1 MSNANPSIWQPIG
14 PAPIQNPFY
23 GFLNYASPVGSGQ
36 AAGAMHGLAVA
47 QGGPGH
53 DAWLYAGS
61 VNGGVWGRPYDSA
74 SDSWGSWR
82 WLSEPPA
89 YSGAQSITDLAVSPD
104 QRWLAVGRGV
114 FSNFIGVGGDIQAP
128 LQLAERSS
136 NGDLR
141 WLRVADER
149 QAALWNQP
157 VQALQWAGNL
167 LLVGT
172 NQGLYVGQMGASGEL
187 STLQRATAL
196 PADVRAIDVGPSG
209 RVYAAYSNA
218 TGAAVITATTAE
230 LQTDPTLW
238 QLLQGSDNLA
248 AGSDNLRLGISNDP
262 GTGHDVVFLGTSKT
276 VEDKPGVSRSR
287 IEAIHRGTFGQDATR
302 PTWQSAAV
310 GEQIGTDQ
318 ANPTNFSFA
327 ADPTDA
333 RRVFAGGNRFPNFG
347 GISGLVAVQFA
358 DDGSHT
364 LNYMGV
370 PLSSPN
376 HTSPHADSRDIA
388 FLQTRAGLRILESDD
403 GGIYQKGIEL
413 EAPWVSLNDGLRT
426 TEVYAA
432 DWSHIGDLSIAA
444 MQDNSVSIGTS
455 GSRPT
460 WLNVYSGDGSI
471 ARFDDGISGSDGLS
485 RAYFASQKYDEGQG
499 LSVATFDDNGIRKS
513 TQYTNLTVID
523 QYGNPISFKDYD
535 YNWIDG
541 GYPFYPPVET
551 SAYRAGDYVMA
562 GVRNVYEAIIPHWNF
577 ANGDEIL
584 LRPLI
589 PDDPSLNAQRQ
600 FTAISVG
607 STAVQ
612 TSPQAKPHSW
622 DVVYASF
629 IAPETSTS
637 KLYGRLAGQADNGWL
652 DPNIY
657 GLKDLTPTNLLNSDQ
672 VITGITHNPDRPE
685 QIYLTV
691 SAIDLI
697 TTPREVSQTFQQ
709 PSQILYSPDGGKSWQ
724 MIASSGVGGLAST
737 GVFQD
742 LVFVPATNGNTA
754 ELFVSGFGGIWSTSV
769 NADGI
774 PSDFSLNSWLG
785 LPVQQ
790 PLDLWTTDLNYDP
803 VDGVLIA
810 STLGQGSWVLQR
822 QPGSDTPAAPPP
834 GLSISSTML
843 PQELASYQNR
853 KGRKVFGN
861 VNVHLERS
869 EANQNATVTVDL
881 ELLSPDAWRQQFG
894 VGFGDTETLIFP
906 PGVNDLTFFISPTN
920 KNITVPELTLQA
932 RLTNAQNAAITQGEL
947 NVRLYPNAETQ
958 GFYQEANGVF
968 YAGESDSIPLAVL
981 LPAASL
987 QPGDSLWWYKVDAN
1001 NGSLA
1006 VLDAQG
1012 NNQVM
1017 VKPTDAQYLA
1027 LVSQRLQPLGTAT
1040 ELNDPL
1046 AFNAEQAKAAFDNP
1060 AAVLASEH
1068 RSSGGLLSLPMTDL
1082 AEGQRFALAL
1092 KHATG
1097 ELQVSPLGFAVDS
1110 QLDTLASF
1118 TEGGLNRQVVLAAG
1132 RGELFVVDPF
1142 LFGSGALSNQL
1153 TLTMDVTRVSPLA
1166 SSYGLFRVDDL
1177 TGAFDTN
1184 GDGIAELKPGA
1195 PTYASEALRRSLTNS
1210 LDGIT
1215 GSTIP
1220 GYAESVSQQV
1230 TLASSNIYAA
1240 YITPGRQMT
1249 PGRSGRQRVA
1259 SLAHQAPTT
1268 DEIYF
1273 SIAKANGDGD
1283 LKHVSMGTGYF
1294 AFDDTSGGGDND
1306 RNDLLLRLSAIAAPL

>member
-1 MSNANPSIWQPIG
+1 MSNANPTIWQPIG

-23 GFLNYASPVGSGQ
+23 GSLNYASPQGSGQ

-47 QGGPGH
+47 QGGPGQ
-53 DAWLYAGS
+53 DAWLYAAS

-114 FSNFIGVGGDIQAP
+114 FSNFTGAGGDIQAP

-149 QAALWNQP
+149 LAALWDQP
-157 VQALQWAGNL
+157 VQALRWAGNL

-209 RVYAAYSNA
+209 RAYAAFGNA
-218 TGAAVITATTAE
+218 AGAAVITATTAE
-230 LQTDPTLW
+230 LQADPTRW
-238 QLLQGSDNLA
+238 HLLKGSDKLA
-248 AGSDNLRLGISNDP
+248 GGSDNLRLAVSSDP
-262 GTGHDVVFLGTSKT
+262 GTQHDVVFLGTSKA
-276 VEDKPGVSRSR
+276 VQDKTGVSRSR
-287 IEAIHRGTFGQDATR
+287 IEAIHRGSFSQDPTT

-310 GEQIGTDQ
+310 GERIGTDQ
-318 ANPTNFSFA
+318 ANPNFSFA

-333 RRVFAGGNRFPNFG
+333 TRVFAGGNRFPNFG
-347 GISGLVAVQFA
+347 GVSGLVAVQFA

-364 LNYMGV
+364 LNYLGV
-370 PLSSPN
+370 PSTSPN

-413 EAPWVSLNDGLRT
+413 EAPWVSLNDGLRS

-460 WLNVYSGDGSI
+460 WLNVFFGDGSI
-471 ARFDDGISGSDGLS
+471 ARFDDGISGGDSLS
-485 RAYFASQKYDEGQG
+485 RAYFAAQQYNEGQG
-499 LSVATFDDNGIRKS
+499 LNVATFDANGIRKS
-513 TQYTNLTVID
+513 TQYINLTVIN
-523 QYGNPISFKDYD
+523 QHGNPVSFQDYD
-535 YNWIDG
+535 YSWLKG
-541 GYPFYPPVET
+541 RYPFYPPVET

-577 ANGDEIL
+577 GNGDEIL

-589 PDDPSLNAQRQ
+589 LDDPSINAERK

-612 TSPQAKPHSW
+612 TVPQAKPHSW

-637 KLYGRLAGQADNGWL
+637 KLYGRVARQADNGWL
-652 DPNIY
+652 DPDIY
-657 GLKDLTPTNLLNSDQ
+657 GLKDLTPSDLLNSGQ

-697 TTPREVSQTFQQ
+697 TTPGVGVSQSLQQ
-709 PSQILYSPDGGKSWQ
+709 PSRILFSHDGGNSWQ
-724 MIASSGVGGLAST
+724 TVASSGAGGLASNC
-737 GVFQD
+737 VLQD
-742 LVFVPATNGNTA
+742 LVFVPASSGTPA
-754 ELFVSGFGGIWSTSV
+754 ELFVSGFGGIWSASL
-769 NADGI
+769 NPDGT
-774 PSDFSLNSWLG
+774 PSDFSLNSWSG
-785 LPVQQ
+785 LPAQQ

-810 STLGQGSWVLQR
+810 STLGQGSWLLQR
-822 QPGSDTPAAPPP
+822 QPGSDTPPAPPP

-853 KGRKVFGN
+853 KGRQVYGFY
-861 VNVHLERS
+861 NVHLERS

-881 ELLSPDAWRQQFG
+881 EFLSPAAWRQQLG
-894 VGFGDTETLIFP
+894 IGDTTTLTFP
-906 PGVNDLTFFISPTN
+906 PGVNDLTFDLSPRN
-920 KNITVPELTLQA
+920 KNITIPEQSLQA
-932 RLTNAQNAAITQGEL
+932 RLTNAQNAAIAQGEL
-947 NVRLYPNAETQ
+947 SVRLYPNAETQ

-968 YAGESDSIPLAVL
+968 YAGESESIPLAVL
-981 LPAASL
+981 LPAATL
-987 QPGDSLWWYKVDAN
+987 QAGDSLWWYKVDDS
-1001 NGSLA
+1001 NGNLA
-1006 VLDAQG
+1006 LLDAQG
-1012 NNQVM
+1012 NRQGL

-1027 LVSQRLQPLGTAT
+1027 LVSQRLQPLGTASKP
-1040 ELNDPL
+1040 NDPL

-1060 AAVLASEH
+1060 AAVLPSEQ
-1068 RSSGGLLSLPMTDL
+1068 RSSGDLLSLPMTDL
-1082 AEGQRFALAL
+1082 AVGQRFALAL
-1092 KHATG
+1092 KNATG

-1132 RGELFVVDPF
+1132 RGELFVADPF

-1195 PTYASEALRRSLTNS
+1195 PTYAAEALRRSLTNS

-1220 GYAESVSQQV
+1220 GYAKSVSQQV

-1240 YITPGRQMT
+1240 YITPGSQMT

-1259 SLAHQAPTT
+1259 SLVHRAPTT